1 MARPTPS
8 AGDNGR
14 STGGSP
20 LNSPA
25 NFPTK
30 SERIDLAL
38 RAGTLGDV
46 AGILSEMPPGDV
58 AYLLSSS
65 PPDYRALLLGL
76 LESEQEALVVN
87 ELPDELRSAILI
99 DRAPE
104 ALAGIV
110 EKLDDDDVADI
121 LHELPEDV
129 TGQVLAIMDE
139 QYRQRLQTVLS
150 FPDDCAG
157 GLMSTDTIT
166 IRADL
171 TLDVVLRYLRRH
183 VEIPQ
188 NTDNL
193 IVVNRSDKLVGL
205 LPIRTLLVSDP
216 AVSVR
221 EMMITDQE
229 AIAAHMPATEVA
241 RRFERNDWISAPVV
255 DEMGKLLGRITI
267 DDVVDVIMEE
277 ADHSLTSLAGLA
289 EEDTFAT
296 VWQSAPR
303 RAVWLAINL
312 ATALLASSVISLFQ
326 GTIEK
331 VVALAVLMPVV
342 ASMGGIAG
350 TQSLTTLI
358 RAMAMGQINDRNQLW
373 LIGRESLIGLINGIL
388 WAAVVAITA
397 SLWFDDFTLG
407 LIIGCAMLINLVTA
421 GLSGAGLPLL
431 LQRLSIDPA
440 LAGGVLVTTVTDIV
454 GFLTFLGLATW
465 FYG

>member
-1 MARPTPS
+1 
-8 AGDNGR
+8 
-14 STGGSP
+14 

-30 SERIDLAL
+30 SERIDQAL

-46 AGILSEMPPGDV
+46 AGILAEMPPGDV

-76 LESEQEALVVN
+76 LQSEQEALVVN

-139 QYRQRLQTVLS
+139 QYRQRLQTVLR
-150 FPDDCAG
+150 FPDDVAG

-183 VEIPQ
+183 VELPQ
-188 NTDNL
+188 NTDSL

-229 AIAAHMPATEVA
+229 AIAVNMPATEVA

-255 DEMGKLLGRITI
+255 DETGKLLGRITI
-267 DDVVDVIMEE
+267 DDVVDVIIEE

-350 TQSLTTLI
+350 TQSLTILI

-407 LIIGCAMLINLVTA
+407 LIIAFAMLINLVTA
-421 GLSGAGLPLL
+421 GLSGAGLPLV
-431 LQRLSIDPA
+431 LQRLNIDPA

>member
-1 MARPTPS
+1 M
-8 AGDNGR
+8 
-14 STGGSP
+14 
-20 LNSPA
+20 NSPA

-30 SERIDLAL
+30 SERIDQAL

-46 AGILSEMPPGDV
+46 AGILAEMPPGDV

-76 LESEQEALVVN
+76 LQSEQEALVVN

-139 QYRQRLQTVLS
+139 QYRQRLQTVLR
-150 FPDDCAG
+150 FPDDVAG

-188 NTDNL
+188 NTDSL

-229 AIAAHMPATEVA
+229 AIAANMPATEVA

-255 DEMGKLLGRITI
+255 DETGKLLGRITI
-267 DDVVDVIMEE
+267 DDVVDVIIEE

-350 TQSLTTLI
+350 AQSLTILI

-373 LIGRESLIGLINGIL
+373 LIGRESLIGLINGVL

-407 LIIGCAMLINLVTA
+407 LIIACAMLINLVTA
-421 GLSGAGLPLL
+421 GLSGAGLPLM
-431 LQRLSIDPA
+431 LQRLNIDPA

>member
-1 MARPTPS
+1 
-8 AGDNGR
+8 
-14 STGGSP
+14 

-30 SERIDLAL
+30 SERIDQAL

-46 AGILSEMPPGDV
+46 AGILAEMPPGDV

-76 LESEQEALVVN
+76 LQSEQEALVVN

-139 QYRQRLQTVLS
+139 QYRQRLQTVLR
-150 FPDDCAG
+150 FPDDVAG

-188 NTDNL
+188 NTDSL

-229 AIAAHMPATEVA
+229 AIAVNMPATEVA

-255 DEMGKLLGRITI
+255 DETGKLLGRITI
-267 DDVVDVIMEE
+267 DDVVDVIIEE

-350 TQSLTTLI
+350 TQSLTILI

-407 LIIGCAMLINLVTA
+407 LIIAFAMLINLVTA
-421 GLSGAGLPLL
+421 GLSGAGLPLV
-431 LQRLSIDPA
+431 LQRLNIDPA